1 MHTQAQA
8 PAAAAVRD
16 FLKES
21 LPLPDTRRLQRASKE
36 AAARVAESL
45 PDPVAVAS
53 AAYERIPNPRVAAA
67 RAASSLRQVLH

>member
-36 AAARVAESL
+36 RLQVAESL